1 MPSRFHTSD
10 KTIIVDKYYNA
21 LGIIKQKLYEGD
33 YFTSTDSS
41 INIAYNITVH
51 TQM

>member
-1 MPSRFHTSD
+1 M
-10 KTIIVDKYYNA
+10 IVDNYDNA

-41 INIAYNITVH
+41 INIAYNRTVH
-51 TQM
+51 RYRCLPRRH